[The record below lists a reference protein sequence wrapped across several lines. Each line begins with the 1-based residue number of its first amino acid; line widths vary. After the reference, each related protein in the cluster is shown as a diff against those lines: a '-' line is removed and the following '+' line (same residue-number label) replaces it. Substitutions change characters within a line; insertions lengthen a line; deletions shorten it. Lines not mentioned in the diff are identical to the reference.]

1 MWLKTIGF
9 PVNDR
14 IKNIHSELMQQKGV
28 ADMLNQNIATLQLKY
43 KEITDRQ
50 KLLEEVHT
58 LLSTLVLGTE
68 RGIMEYLSPIV
79 TEALHYVF
87 EQDLRFCI
95 EFVTRRNQIEVDFF
109 ILRSKEDEDKFHMYL
124 EEPVKYE
131 RQLQDLVKEHKD
143 INFMYGGAINQVIA
157 LVLRLVMAEFLKIQ
171 GPIFLDE
178 PSSAVG
184 DVYTERLG
192 KLLASLSE
200 RFNRQIVLITHSE
213 KLASFAEK
221 QYLVYRE
228 SNVSKIRELTNT

>member
-1 MWLKTIGF
+1 MRPDIQMH
-9 PVNDR
+9 DR
-14 IKNIHSELMQQKGV
+14 IQNIKSELMQLKGMS
-28 ADMLNQNIATLQLKY
+28 DMLNQNIDTLKAKYQQLIDK
-43 KEITDRQ
+43 KV
-50 KLLEEVHT
+50 LLQDTHT

-95 EFVTRRNQIEVDFF
+95 EFVTRRNQVEVDFF
-109 ILRSKEDEDKFHMYL
+109 ILRNKKDEDRFHEYL
-124 EEPVKYE
+124 QEPDKYE
-131 RQLQDLVKEHKD
+131 RQIQDLVKEHRD
-143 INFMYGGAINQVIA
+143 INFMYGGAVNQVIG

-200 RFNRQIVLITHSE
+200 RFQRQIILITHSE
-213 KLASFAEK
+213 KLALFAEK
-221 QYLVYRE
+221 QYLVYKE
-228 SNVSKIRELTNT
+228 NGISKTKELTKCITT